1 MPRPSLPSSPHADE
15 AKSFSRTENIPKT
28 LKKNTK
34 KQRPT
39 VVKVKAQRLDG
50 SKFQTV
56 LSGWAGRIFLHE
68 YDHLQ
73 GVLFHDRMEEKPRR
87 EALPRLARLE
97 ELFVE
102 KQEQGEASGGPP
114 ECAADGRRA
123 V

>member
-1 MPRPSLPSSPHADE
+1 MLTSRNPSLARKTSP
-15 AKSFSRTENIPKT
+15 KQT
-28 LKKNTK
+28 LKKTHK

-102 KQEQGEASGGPP
+102 KREQGEASGGPP

>member
-1 MPRPSLPSSPHADE
+1 
-15 AKSFSRTENIPKT
+15 
-28 LKKNTK
+28 
-34 KQRPT
+34 
-39 VVKVKAQRLDG
+39 
-50 SKFQTV
+50 V

-102 KQEQGEASGGPP
+102 KREQGEASGGPP